1 MAKNFRKP
9 FYVFCQTFKFSEE
22 SQIDSFIVN
31 KGAGKSVTDD
41 QCDSSSSGIMMRYD
55 LTPMKNI
62 SLVSPAP
69 SRVTRR

>member
-31 KGAGKSVTDD
+31 KGSDKSVTDET
-41 QCDSSSSGIMMRYD
+41 CDTASTGISMRYD

-62 SLVSPAP
+62 SLVSMIL
-69 SRVTRR
+69 V